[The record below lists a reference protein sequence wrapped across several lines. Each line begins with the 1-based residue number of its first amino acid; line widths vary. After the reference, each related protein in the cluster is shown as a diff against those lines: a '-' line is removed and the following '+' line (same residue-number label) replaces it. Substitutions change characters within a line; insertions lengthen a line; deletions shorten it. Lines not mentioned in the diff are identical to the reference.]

1 MNGLHTGLTEGD
13 VAGIVAPGLDG
24 VVLPKTESAEHIRTL
39 DALLV
44 RAEADAGLARGQL
57 KILPLVETARGLLAG
72 PEIAAASPRIVT
84 LCFGS
89 GDFTRDLELPSLRW
103 SVEGT
108 ELFYARSRM
117 VVDARSA
124 GRARPIDGPFLSVR
138 DAAGFEADCL
148 VARKIGFQG
157 KLCIHPAQVAAANRL
172 FAPESRR
179 GRLLPA
185 RRGRIR
191 RGGGP
196 RLGIHHGGRRVR
208 GLSHR
213 GEGRAAHV
221 RTAETL
227 PHGPG
232 RRRAAAGS
240 AKEGMSR
247 RNMISPTRR
256 NHGTQSAIGSS
267 LLQLPGLMLWAG
279 EVEDA
284 NDTVVIDAGPS
295 RRVLSDAQVQS
306 LGSRCQSV
314 AGPSDDQP
322 SSPIPSRGHTPPGR

>member
-89 GDFTRDLELPSLRW
+89 GDFTRDLDLPSLRW
-103 SVEGT
+103 SVDGT

-148 VARKIGFQG
+148 VAHKIGFQG

-208 GLSHR
+208 GLSDR
-213 GEGRAAHV
+213 GEGRAH
-221 RTAETL
+221 RQDRRDT
-227 PHGPG
+227 HGPG
-232 RRRAAAGS
+232 RRRAAGLS
-240 AKEGMSR
+240 EGYES
-247 RNMISPTRR
+247 
-256 NHGTQSAIGSS
+256 QKY
-267 LLQLPGLMLWAG
+267 
-279 EVEDA
+279 D
-284 NDTVVIDAGPS
+284 
-295 RRVLSDAQVQS
+295 LSY
-306 LGSRCQSV
+306 
-314 AGPSDDQP
+314 
-322 SSPIPSRGHTPPGR
+322 